1 MDGNQNLLKRYLIV
15 MNQCTRQ
22 TAKNSVQKEFFKLMS
37 NANFGHDYRNNL
49 DNCRFVSICDELIE
63 ISCFTTCFTRT
74 FLNLFRI
81 NYLRGKLTKNLMTK

>member
-22 TAKNSVQKEFFKLMS
+22 TAKISVQKEFFKLMS
-37 NANFGHDYRNNL
+37 NANFGYDYRNNL

-63 ISCFTTCFTRT
+63 ISYLKKYC
-74 FLNLFRI
+74 NLFYKDI
-81 NYLRGKLTKNLMTK
+81 FKFVSN